1 MALKR
6 ITSERNFDSYLKNYI
21 SAIEALIIRNLSVVG
36 EKCVT
41 AVRDRKQE
49 ESWYDQ
55 TGNLRS
61 SIGYIIVVN
70 GEVVSEGGFNQ
81 VKGGAEGVNEG
92 KRFAKNI
99 AKEFARGFALIVVA
113 GMRYASHVEAMEN
126 KDVLASSELLAK
138 KLVPEMLKKLGL

>member
-1 MALKR
+1 MAIKC
-6 ITSERNFDSYLKNYI
+6 ITPEKNFDNYLKGHI
-21 SAIEALIIRNLSVVG
+21 ASIEALLVRNLSVVG
-36 EKCVT
+36 EKCVV
-41 AVRDRKQE
+41 AVKDRKQE
-49 ESWYDQ
+49 ESWFDQ

-81 VKGGAEGVNEG
+81 VKGGAEGVSEG

-99 AKEFARGFALIVVA
+99 AKKFARGFALIVVA
-113 GMRYASHVEAMEN
+113 GMKYAACVEAMEN